1 MPAYTIELTSSVDNK
16 SPTAERVYH
25 AIRQMVANGRF
36 GSGRVI
42 SEVRLASELEVSRTP
57 VREAVRRLVGEN
69 VLEVTQH
76 GLRFFSLG
84 LEVTPMASTDFGQY
98 LKRETQNW
106 GDLVRVSGAT
116 PE

>member
-1 MPAYTIELTSSVDNK
+1 MKNPNLQTAIAVNARPVNIKRRVSVWYGVIVPRGRRPAIVARL
-16 SPTAERVYH
+16 ERKFLH
-25 AIRQMVANGRF
+25 ATKLP
-36 GSGRVI
+36 
-42 SEVRLASELEVSRTP
+42 EVRE
-57 VREAVRRLVGEN
+57 RLS
-69 VLEVTQH
+69 
-76 GLRFFSLG
+76 SLG